1 MVDIRDAR
9 NVQLRTMIQH
19 VHAIYDHGVLR
30 PLAPLNLQDKDE
42 VVLTFEKAEPDG
54 AGSARNPT
62 LFDVLAD
69 AGLVGSMTE
78 APEDLSSNPEHMK
91 GFGTS
96 GK

>member
-1 MVDIRDAR
+1 
-9 NVQLRTMIQH
+9 MIQH

-42 VVLTFEKAEPDG
+42 VVLTVEKAEPDG
-54 AGSARNPT
+54 AESLNT
-62 LFDVLAD
+62 SLFDILANTGLIGSIKD
-69 AGLVGSMTE
+69 APV
-78 APEDLSSNPEHMK
+78 DLSSNPEHMK